1 VIHRGERHSVDCSV
15 QVTSEEGTTT
25 GGRLLNLSLGGCA
38 IESAAAMDSGLYI
51 ALKISLTEQDPPV
64 HIEMGRVQWATHH
77 QFGVKFLLLDKQDR
91 QALERWVRKQ
101 LQQTPASGLH
111 QGR

>member
-1 VIHRGERHSVDCSV
+1 
-15 QVTSEEGTTT
+15 
-25 GGRLLNLSLGGCA
+25 
-38 IESAAAMDSGLYI
+38 MDSGLYI
-51 ALKISLTEQDPPV
+51 ALKISLTEEDPAV

-77 QFGVKFLLLDKQDR
+77 QFGVKFILLDKHDR

-101 LQQTPASGLH
+101 LHHTPATGLH